1 MANKKGTGLMLVG
14 ADIPADKEADFNKW
28 YQEEHLQELMGVPG
42 ILNAARYEATKSGP
56 KHLAVYELESVD
68 VVNTDAFK
76 NRPRTEW
83 GQKVSPSLIGTN
95 FFNLVLDMIH
105 PGALTDDI
113 AGSDMANAL
122 QIGRM
127 DVPAANDDDWNEWY
141 SGVYVP
147 NYEKCSGVI
156 RGRRWRAVRGE
167 PQYATV
173 YEFENENVSE
183 TEEWL
188 KQREIHPDNPRMR
201 DVMTHAAGSP
211 GIWRKTFQL

>member
-14 ADIPADKEADFNKW
+14 ADIPADKEADFNQW

-105 PGALTDDI
+105 PDALTDDI

-188 KQREIHPDNPRMR
+188 KQREIHPDNSRMR

>member
-127 DVPAANDDDWNEWY
+127 DVPAANDDDWNKWY

-147 NYEKCSGVI
+147 NYEKCPGVI

>member
-14 ADIPADKEADFNKW
+14 ADIPADKEADFNQW

-113 AGSDMANAL
+113 ADSDMANAL

-127 DVPAANDDDWNEWY
+127 DVPAANDDDWNKWY

-147 NYEKCSGVI
+147 NYEKCPGVI

-188 KQREIHPDNPRMR
+188 KQREIHPDNSRMR

>member
-14 ADIPADKEADFNKW
+14 ADIPADKEEDFNKW

-76 NRPRTEW
+76 NRPRTDW
-83 GQKVSPSLIGTN
+83 GSRVSPSVIGTN
-95 FFNLVLDMIH
+95 NISLVLDMIH
-105 PGALTDDI
+105 PTTLTDDI
-113 AGSDMANAL
+113 ANSDMANAL

-127 DVPAANDDDWNEWY
+127 AVPAANDDEWNKWY

-147 NYEKCSGVI
+147 NYEKCPGVI
-156 RGRRWRAVRGE
+156 RGRRWRAVKGE
-167 PQYATV
+167 PLYATV
-173 YEFENENVSE
+173 YEFEDDNVSE
-183 TEEWL
+183 TAEWL
-188 KQREIHPDNPRMR
+188 KQREIHPDNVRMR
-201 DVMTHAAGSP
+201 DIMTHADSSP

>member
-14 ADIPADKEADFNKW
+14 ADIPADKEADFNQW

-127 DVPAANDDDWNEWY
+127 DVPAANDDDWNKWY

-147 NYEKCSGVI
+147 NYEKCPGVI

>member
-14 ADIPADKEADFNKW
+14 ADIPADKEADFNQW

-127 DVPAANDDDWNEWY
+127 DVPAANDDDWNKWY

-147 NYEKCSGVI
+147 NYEKCPGVI

-173 YEFENENVSE
+173 YEFEDENVSE

>member
-14 ADIPADKEADFNKW
+14 ADIPADKEADFNQW

-127 DVPAANDDDWNEWY
+127 DVPAANDDDWNKWY
-141 SGVYVP
+141 SDVYVP
-147 NYEKCSGVI
+147 NYEKCPGVI

-173 YEFENENVSE
+173 YEFEDENVSE

>member
-14 ADIPADKEADFNKW
+14 ADIPADKEADFNQW

-105 PGALTDDI
+105 PCALTDDI

-147 NYEKCSGVI
+147 NYEKCPGVI
-156 RGRRWRAVRGE
+156 RGR
-167 PQYATV
+167 ATGHSAGLATPMTPWEILAPALPV
-173 YEFENENVSE
+173 GWPPSSTFAWIITPRPTTGLCRPA
-183 TEEWL
+183 TEMFL
-188 KQREIHPDNPRMR
+188 ATM
-201 DVMTHAAGSP
+201 V
-211 GIWRKTFQL
+211 

>member
-14 ADIPADKEADFNKW
+14 ADIPADKEADFNQW

-127 DVPAANDDDWNEWY
+127 DVPAANDDDWERMVQW
-141 SGVYVP
+141 
-147 NYEKCSGVI
+147 CL
-156 RGRRWRAVRGE
+156 RA
-167 PQYATV
+167 
-173 YEFENENVSE
+173 
-183 TEEWL
+183 
-188 KQREIHPDNPRMR
+188 
-201 DVMTHAAGSP
+201 
-211 GIWRKTFQL
+211 

>member
-14 ADIPADKEADFNKW
+14 ADIPADKEADFNQW

-127 DVPAANDDDWNEWY
+127 DVPAANDDDWNKWY

-147 NYEKCSGVI
+147 NYEKCPGVI

-188 KQREIHPDNPRMR
+188 KQREIHPDNSRMR

>member
-14 ADIPADKEADFNKW
+14 ADIPADKEADFNQW

-83 GQKVSPSLIGTN
+83 GQKVSPSLIGAN

-127 DVPAANDDDWNEWY
+127 DVPAANDDDWNKWY

-147 NYEKCSGVI
+147 NYEKCPGVI

-173 YEFENENVSE
+173 YEFEDENVSE

-201 DVMTHAAGSP
+201 DIMTHAAGSP

>member
-68 VVNTDAFK
+68 VINTDAFK

-127 DVPAANDDDWNEWY
+127 DVPAANDDDWNKWY
-141 SGVYVP
+141 SDVYVP
-147 NYEKCSGVI
+147 NYEKCPGVI

-173 YEFENENVSE
+173 YEFEDENVSE

-188 KQREIHPDNPRMR
+188 KQREVHPDNPRMR
-201 DVMTHAAGSP
+201 DIMTHAAGSP

>member
-14 ADIPADKEADFNKW
+14 ADIPADKEADFNQW

-113 AGSDMANAL
+113 ADSDMANAL

-147 NYEKCSGVI
+147 NYEKCPGVI

-173 YEFENENVSE
+173 YEFEDENVSE

-188 KQREIHPDNPRMR
+188 KQREIHPDNSRMR

>member
-1 MANKKGTGLMLVG
+1 
-14 ADIPADKEADFNKW
+14 
-28 YQEEHLQELMGVPG
+28 
-42 ILNAARYEATKSGP
+42 
-56 KHLAVYELESVD
+56 LAVYELESVD

-127 DVPAANDDDWNEWY
+127 DVPAANDDDWNKWY

-147 NYEKCSGVI
+147 NYEKCPGVI

-173 YEFENENVSE
+173 YEFEDENVSE

-201 DVMTHAAGSP
+201 DIMTHAAGSP

>member
-127 DVPAANDDDWNEWY
+127 DVPAANDDDWNKWY
-141 SGVYVP
+141 SDVYVP
-147 NYEKCSGVI
+147 NYEKCPGVI

-173 YEFENENVSE
+173 YEFEDENVSE

-201 DVMTHAAGSP
+201 DIMTHAAGSP

>member
-14 ADIPADKEADFNKW
+14 ADIPADKEADFNQW

-113 AGSDMANAL
+113 AGSDMAHAL

-127 DVPAANDDDWNEWY
+127 DVPAANDDDWNKWY

-147 NYEKCSGVI
+147 NYEKCPGVI

-173 YEFENENVSE
+173 YEFEDENVSE

>member
-42 ILNAARYEATKSGP
+42 ILNAARYEASKSGP

-127 DVPAANDDDWNEWY
+127 DVPAANDDDWNKWY
-141 SGVYVP
+141 SDVYVP
-147 NYEKCSGVI
+147 NYEKCPGVI

-173 YEFENENVSE
+173 YEFEDENVSE

-201 DVMTHAAGSP
+201 DIMTHAAGSP

>member
-14 ADIPADKEADFNKW
+14 ADIPADKEADFNQW

-127 DVPAANDDDWNEWY
+127 DVPAANDDDWNKWY

-147 NYEKCSGVI
+147 NYEKCPGVI

-173 YEFENENVSE
+173 YEFEDENVSE

-201 DVMTHAAGSP
+201 DIMTHAAGSP

>member
-14 ADIPADKEADFNKW
+14 ADIPADKEADFNQW

-127 DVPAANDDDWNEWY
+127 DVPAANDDDWNKWY
-141 SGVYVP
+141 SDVYVP
-147 NYEKCSGVI
+147 NYEKCPGVI

>member
-127 DVPAANDDDWNEWY
+127 DVPAANDDDWNKWY
-141 SGVYVP
+141 SDVYVP
-147 NYEKCSGVI
+147 NYEKCPGVI

-173 YEFENENVSE
+173 YEFEDENVSE

>member
-14 ADIPADKEADFNKW
+14 ADIPADKEADFNQW